1 MSHVVMAHERGI
13 DGTVQTQ
20 HLLHRLGGTVHVG
33 VGLADS
39 VQKDVVALQRH
50 KWFKCSRGGS
60 GAQRICD
67 CPENTAHLDHVE
79 LVVVEENGV
88 HFAVQLF
95 ESALDGAGGQRAI
108 GAILEE
114 EMVA

>member
-1 MSHVVMAHERGI
+1 MSHVVIAHESGI

-20 HLLHRLGGTVHVG
+20 HLPHRLGGTIHVG
-33 VGLADS
+33 EGLADS
-39 VQKDVVALQRH
+39 VQKYVVALQRH
-50 KWFKCSRGGS
+50 KRFKCSRGGS
-60 GAQRICD
+60 GSTTNLRL
-67 CPENTAHLDHVE
+67 PENSAHLDQVE

-95 ESALDGAGGQRAI
+95 ESALDGVGGQRAI
-108 GAILEE
+108 GAELEE